1 MTPHINAK
9 EGEIAKIVI
18 MPGDPKRAAY
28 IAENYLKDAEL
39 ITNVRYA
46 FGYTGTYKGK
56 KVTVMSSGMGMPSMA
71 IYAYELFNF
80 YGVEKI
86 IRVGSCKSLVETIE
100 INDIILATE
109 AYTLSNFAYSY
120 GKDKINRIKSTSS
133 LNSII
138 NKTAKELDLKINKG
152 LVATSDVFYHDYID
166 KKEKKYKA
174 IGLEMESFGLFYL
187 AHKLKKQA
195 TAILTVSDSD
205 YAKKNL
211 SVDARKRTFD
221 DAIVLALSSIIKEN

>member
-9 EGEIAKIVI
+9 EGDIAPIVI
-18 MPGDPKRAAY
+18 MPGDPKRASY
-28 IAENYLKDAEL
+28 IAENYLENVKL
-39 ITNVRYA
+39 VTNVRYI
-46 FGYTGTYKGK
+46 FGYTGTYKGVR
-56 KVTVMSSGMGMPSMA
+56 VTVMASGMGMPSMA
-71 IYAYELFNF
+71 IYAYELFSF

-86 IRVGSCKSLVETIE
+86 IRVGSCKSLKEDID
-100 INDIILATE
+100 INDIILATS

-120 GKDKINRIKSTSS
+120 GKDKINLIKSPVSFNNTISS
-133 LNSII
+133 
-138 NKTAKELDLKINKG
+138 TAKELGLKIYKG

-166 KKEKKYKA
+166 KKEKKYNA

-187 AHKLKKQA
+187 AYKLKKKA

-211 SVDARKRTFD
+211 SVDERKKTFD
-221 DAIVLALSSIIKEN
+221 DAIVLALSSIIK

>member
-9 EGEIAKIVI
+9 TDEIAPIVI
-18 MPGDPKRAAY
+18 MPGDPKRASY

-46 FGYTGTYKGK
+46 FGYTGKYKGK
-56 KVTVMSSGMGMPSMA
+56 KVTIMSSGMGMPSLA
-71 IYAYELFNF
+71 IYAYELYNF

-86 IRVGSCKSLVETIE
+86 IRVGSCKSLKESIK
-100 INDIILATE
+100 INDLILATS

-120 GKDKINRIKSTSS
+120 AKDKINCIKSPVK
-133 LNSII
+133 LNKTITD
-138 NKTAKELDLKINKG
+138 TAKELNLKINKG
-152 LVATSDVFYHDYID
+152 LVVTSDVFYHDYID

-174 IGLEMESFGLFYL
+174 IGIEMESFGLFYL
-187 AHKLKKQA
+187 AYKLKKEA

-205 YAKKNL
+205 FEKRNLTPDERKK
-211 SVDARKRTFD
+211 TFD
-221 DAIVLALSSIIKEN
+221 DAITLALSSIIK